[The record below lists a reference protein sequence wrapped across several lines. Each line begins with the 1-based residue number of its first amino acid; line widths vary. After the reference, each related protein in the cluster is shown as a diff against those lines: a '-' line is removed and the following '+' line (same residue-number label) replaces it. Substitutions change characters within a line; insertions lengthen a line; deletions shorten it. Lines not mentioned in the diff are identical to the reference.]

1 MSIKSNIINFIL
13 DIDID
18 SILQENEK
26 LKNSLKEAK
35 ATNASKN
42 LQIEN
47 LNKQVKELKEALAS
61 ENEKVCKTENTLKK
75 RNTELSEKEGRI
87 KILKFC
93 EKTLNERIEDLKTKS
108 ANKESE
114 LSNLNSQLED
124 KSKEII
130 SLKSEIK
137 DLKSEND
144 SLLDKYEDINHK
156 YEELKNSATTSNADK
171 STSDHPTPLKVD
183 TTPQDDNDNEKTEG
197 SEHKKTNLDKE
208 HTTTIDVSKIS
219 PTEDNFDEDN
229 AFKDDSTETF
239 YDTSFIPAKKLSIPE
254 VYDTK
259 ENKIIDSKQ
268 FLSQHENE
276 LINYRRSIQEDYEA
290 GHVRFICPECKQ
302 PVKLSGHKLARGRVC
317 FFAHFKDSENCP
329 YKTGTN
335 RSKEEIERQKYSL
348 VQESERHKYLKSAI
362 SSALEGETSKAMGV
376 KNVECEKTI
385 KSDIP
390 YLKWRRP
397 DIYAEY
403 NGHKFVFELQLS
415 TTFISVIV
423 ERDIF
428 YRLNKY
434 DIIWVFN
441 FEDNGQYVNLSN
453 LMCKDIYYANK
464 RNIFIFDKEAKEE
477 SEEKG
482 QLVLKCRWLDENGMW
497 SPEKYV
503 TLDML
508 QYDEENH
515 KPFIYDADKAFL
527 QKHPELIENRKRFE
541 HTSEEL
547 FNGLMEHQK
556 REEEQRQKDDDERT
570 KLQRDL
576 FNSNEIVELYQRGT
590 KYGYKYKDKTII
602 PAKYTSAEDI
612 CEDGYAKVGFN
623 RKLGL
628 VRRDGK
634 EIVPTEYKEINVIN
648 SIHGVIMASYKQI
661 DLWLGD
667 EKFNLAEVFD
677 EKEQTI
683 ISKKENHKTTYI
695 LQTNKY
701 TYTKDYNNPY
711 PVRHKVLDGK
721 TESVLFIIFMHNG
734 FCVIKFMNKSFL
746 LSRNRL
752 SPIQNNYTD
761 FLALGYNQL
770 FIAKDSD
777 SGLYG
782 ICNFD
787 GIATANF
794 QYAKLIPT
802 GSEYIMVKK
811 EIGSTTYGLIDYMGR
826 EFIKSEYEDL
836 IYLGSGRFAIYK
848 DSLWSICDYT
858 GYIVK
863 KNIEFPITSTKYIR
877 ASSFDQDY
885 ANWEYE
891 DNVLSYSDNNKTYLI
906 DEYGKIIYSEQNI
919 GIYHV
924 RHSEGLYSILSLNDK
939 EIINYSLSYI
949 KFISDENAII
959 RNKENVIGFF
969 TKGACK
975 FFNECKDIE
984 HLKNDLFK
992 FENFAGNIALG
1003 NYSGTLCD
1011 YSYSDIKTIDE
1022 CHFVASKKIQTNET
1036 PSVNYIIINEKGKE
1050 ISFEFSEIG
1059 IFNNGIANAIYK
1071 GHKGCIDINGIMQEE
1086 IVKDYGDY
1094 TLYEKFGISYFR
1106 NKVTN
1111 AETDKF
1117 QAVNHIFKEF
1127 FIVKRSDESNIR
1139 LFSLKLNKATNKS
1152 FYGITHLVDN
1162 LFVAEIQLDE
1172 DIYYSS
1178 YEYLLYK
1185 GIEPLLSNSYSAINM
1200 LDNGYIAFQNKIYG
1214 SSEKKWLI
1222 STKDGNFISNKQY
1235 DKIIEA
1241 NKNFF
1246 KVSIDG
1252 HEGLIDMNGNT
1263 IVEKEPYENH
1273 LVLTHCFADNGL
1285 EDSEGNVIL
1294 PLEGHF
1300 SDIKIIEN
1308 NIIKVCKDDKYAL
1321 YTTKGEKITEYR
1333 FSSVTFESN
1342 NRYAIVE
1349 NDIKGHIDSRGN
1361 YVASSSSSI
1370 TEDGTA
1376 IIVIMNKYGLSDF
1389 QGNIIIPAEYRLIK
1403 HLKKQNL
1410 LVVIRED
1417 RKRALFDITGKSLTK
1432 FIYSDITCN
1441 EDGSIQA
1448 TRNNIA
1454 GILDENGNEI
1464 PEKISFDGGY
1474 IQNIFGEYSVKNDT
1488 QETNIYTGYSKIELL
1503 DKEQGIFALW
1513 KNDMIAIGN
1522 TAGKKTKFIYNSVK
1536 PIGRGFF
1543 FVSRLFEIT
1552 RRNRYN
1558 GYNWH
1563 SKIKRYG
1570 ILDKSLR
1577 TIIQCN
1583 YKSISDFDNE
1593 WSLKILNA
1601 NNKSKTISLSQLTQK
1616 ASNLLELSIGTE
1628 YDVEIKAFMAIGVI
1642 IKIKNQTIIIHKK
1655 YLFKKEEEFKKGES
1669 FTAKFI
1675 GYDEKEY
1682 PIWETHTPND

>member
-1 MSIKSNIINFIL
+1 MSIRSNIINFIW

-18 SILQENEK
+18 SILQENEE

-35 ATNASKN
+35 ATNASKD

-61 ENEKVCKTENTLKK
+61 ENEKVCKTENSLKK
-75 RNTELSEKEGRI
+75 KNTELSKKEGCI

-93 EKTLNERIEDLKTKS
+93 KNILNERIEDLKTKS

-171 STSDHPTPLKVD
+171 STSDYPTPLKVD

-482 QLVLKCRWLDENGMW
+482 QLVLKCRWLDENGIW

-508 QYDEENH
+508 KYDEENH

-612 CEDGYAKVGFN
+612 
-623 RKLGL
+623 
-628 VRRDGK
+628 
-634 EIVPTEYKEINVIN
+634 
-648 SIHGVIMASYKQI
+648 
-661 DLWLGD
+661 W
-667 EKFNLAEVFD
+667 
-677 EKEQTI
+677 
-683 ISKKENHKTTYI
+683 
-695 LQTNKY
+695 
-701 TYTKDYNNPY
+701 
-711 PVRHKVLDGK
+711 
-721 TESVLFIIFMHNG
+721 
-734 FCVIKFMNKSFL
+734 
-746 LSRNRL
+746 
-752 SPIQNNYTD
+752 
-761 FLALGYNQL
+761 
-770 FIAKDSD
+770 
-777 SGLYG
+777 
-782 ICNFD
+782 
-787 GIATANF
+787 
-794 QYAKLIPT
+794 
-802 GSEYIMVKK
+802 
-811 EIGSTTYGLIDYMGR
+811 
-826 EFIKSEYEDL
+826 
-836 IYLGSGRFAIYK
+836 
-848 DSLWSICDYT
+848 
-858 GYIVK
+858 
-863 KNIEFPITSTKYIR
+863 
-877 ASSFDQDY
+877 
-885 ANWEYE
+885 
-891 DNVLSYSDNNKTYLI
+891 
-906 DEYGKIIYSEQNI
+906 
-919 GIYHV
+919 
-924 RHSEGLYSILSLNDK
+924 
-939 EIINYSLSYI
+939 
-949 KFISDENAII
+949 
-959 RNKENVIGFF
+959 
-969 TKGACK
+969 
-975 FFNECKDIE
+975 
-984 HLKNDLFK
+984 
-992 FENFAGNIALG
+992 
-1003 NYSGTLCD
+1003 
-1011 YSYSDIKTIDE
+1011 
-1022 CHFVASKKIQTNET
+1022 
-1036 PSVNYIIINEKGKE
+1036 
-1050 ISFEFSEIG
+1050 
-1059 IFNNGIANAIYK
+1059 
-1071 GHKGCIDINGIMQEE
+1071 
-1086 IVKDYGDY
+1086 
-1094 TLYEKFGISYFR
+1094 
-1106 NKVTN
+1106 VT
-1111 AETDKF
+1111 
-1117 QAVNHIFKEF
+1117 
-1127 FIVKRSDESNIR
+1127 
-1139 LFSLKLNKATNKS
+1139 
-1152 FYGITHLVDN
+1152 
-1162 LFVAEIQLDE
+1162 
-1172 DIYYSS
+1172 
-1178 YEYLLYK
+1178 
-1185 GIEPLLSNSYSAINM
+1185 
-1200 LDNGYIAFQNKIYG
+1200 
-1214 SSEKKWLI
+1214 
-1222 STKDGNFISNKQY
+1222 
-1235 DKIIEA
+1235 
-1241 NKNFF
+1241 
-1246 KVSIDG
+1246 
-1252 HEGLIDMNGNT
+1252 
-1263 IVEKEPYENH
+1263 
-1273 LVLTHCFADNGL
+1273 
-1285 EDSEGNVIL
+1285 
-1294 PLEGHF
+1294 
-1300 SDIKIIEN
+1300 
-1308 NIIKVCKDDKYAL
+1308 
-1321 YTTKGEKITEYR
+1321 
-1333 FSSVTFESN
+1333 
-1342 NRYAIVE
+1342 
-1349 NDIKGHIDSRGN
+1349 
-1361 YVASSSSSI
+1361 
-1370 TEDGTA
+1370 
-1376 IIVIMNKYGLSDF
+1376 
-1389 QGNIIIPAEYRLIK
+1389 
-1403 HLKKQNL
+1403 
-1410 LVVIRED
+1410 
-1417 RKRALFDITGKSLTK
+1417 
-1432 FIYSDITCN
+1432 
-1441 EDGSIQA
+1441 
-1448 TRNNIA
+1448 
-1454 GILDENGNEI
+1454 
-1464 PEKISFDGGY
+1464 
-1474 IQNIFGEYSVKNDT
+1474 
-1488 QETNIYTGYSKIELL
+1488 
-1503 DKEQGIFALW
+1503 
-1513 KNDMIAIGN
+1513 
-1522 TAGKKTKFIYNSVK
+1522 
-1536 PIGRGFF
+1536 
-1543 FVSRLFEIT
+1543 
-1552 RRNRYN
+1552 
-1558 GYNWH
+1558 
-1563 SKIKRYG
+1563 
-1570 ILDKSLR
+1570 
-1577 TIIQCN
+1577 
-1583 YKSISDFDNE
+1583 
-1593 WSLKILNA
+1593 
-1601 NNKSKTISLSQLTQK
+1601 
-1616 ASNLLELSIGTE
+1616 
-1628 YDVEIKAFMAIGVI
+1628 
-1642 IKIKNQTIIIHKK
+1642 
-1655 YLFKKEEEFKKGES
+1655 
-1669 FTAKFI
+1669 
-1675 GYDEKEY
+1675 
-1682 PIWETHTPND
+1682 